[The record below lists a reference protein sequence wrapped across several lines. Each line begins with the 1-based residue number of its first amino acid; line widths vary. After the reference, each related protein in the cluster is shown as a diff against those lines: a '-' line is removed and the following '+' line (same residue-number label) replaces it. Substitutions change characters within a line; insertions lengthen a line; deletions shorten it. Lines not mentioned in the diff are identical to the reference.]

1 MMTGKQLKE
10 LVSQIP
16 DDAKVGISTCEAGEA
31 GEGEFIAPELIAGA
45 TVQTTVNFPDCV
57 FFIRKAESTIIF
69 DVKGAEQQ

>member
-16 DDAKVGISTCEAGEA
+16 DDAKVGISTCEAGES
-31 GEGEFIAPELIAGA
+31 EFIAPELIAGA

>member
-16 DDAKVGISTCEAGEA
+16 DDAKVGISTCEAGE
-31 GEGEFIAPELIAGA
+31 GEFIAPELIAGA
-45 TVQTTVNFPDCV
+45 TVQTTVSFPDCV

-69 DVKGAEQQ
+69 DVKGVEQQ

>member
-1 MMTGKQLKE
+1 MTGKQLKE

-16 DDAKVGISTCEAGEA
+16 DDAKVGISTCEAGES
-31 GEGEFIAPELIAGA
+31 EFIAPELIAGA